1 MGSLAAHRLA
11 CVLGPA
17 AIPRSL
23 LGGPGALLLVRE
35 LLGPSWRTPFPL
47 PDVIKEVLDFQRPA
61 AGGGTAVE
69 SPIAQI
75 CDCGQHGVLLTFS
88 AWGPGGPGAP
98 SLPGNPGGPYINK
111 GEGGNER
118 GSEGGVSPSFFLLCV
133 LHCC

>member
-1 MGSLAAHRLA
+1 MN
-11 CVLGPA
+11 
-17 AIPRSL
+17 
-23 LGGPGALLLVRE
+23 
-35 LLGPSWRTPFPL
+35 
-47 PDVIKEVLDFQRPA
+47 FQRPA

-118 GSEGGVSPSFFLLCV
+118 GSGGGLPFLLPAV
-133 LHCC
+133 RASLLLMLSRNTTQEH